1 MKNVVAAILVLL
13 SAAGALASDKSV
25 AGVYRSEVG
34 LYVLTVSLLE
44 NGNYLARW
52 DSDIGSNGTASG
64 SWTFQDGE
72 VRLTPKKEE
81 GHPMTGY
88 LRVLA
93 LRKFEGRQALLRKED
108 VMNEA
113 SPLYYLYLQKKG
125 DPAGTDNSG
134 AAPRRV

>member
-1 MKNVVAAILVLL
+1 MKTAIAVSLVLL
-13 SAAGALASDKSV
+13 SAVGLLASDKSV

-34 LYVLTVSLLE
+34 VYVLTVSLLE

-64 SWTFQDGE
+64 SWTFHDGE
-72 VRLTPKKEE
+72 VRLSPKKEE

-88 LRVLA
+88 LRVLS
-93 LRKFEGRQALLRKED
+93 LRKFAGRQALLRKED
-108 VMNEA
+108 TMNES
-113 SPLYYLYLQKKG
+113 SPLYYLYLQKNG

>member
-1 MKNVVAAILVLL
+1 
-13 SAAGALASDKSV
+13 
-25 AGVYRSEVG
+25 
-34 LYVLTVSLLE
+34 LTVSLLD

-93 LRKFEGRQALLRKED
+93 LRKFEGRQALLRKK
-108 VMNEA
+108 VMCELSTSTTERA
-113 SPLYYLYLQKKG
+113 SQ
-125 DPAGTDNSG
+125 
-134 AAPRRV
+134 RVRQP